1 VAIYPG
7 LRFAPAFSECGLP
20 DVLGQENHKE
30 AEMSKQRSLSALI
43 REHKTPFLLILV
55 GLFLIE
61 LEIFALAALKSGR
74 QSWLQVID
82 KHGSVIYETD
92 GDNLSDFNK
101 YYFEKTFGPFE
112 NYDVRLRTEERPFPF
127 RAWFVAAVGIPVGLI
142 LLFGFLVKAYAA
154 LFLEEDDASESADR
168 QEGVQGRL
176 EQVLHRIGRFNI
188 FTIGFLIFLAVFAYW
203 VVPNTLAYI
212 GKVGIETLTRYKWV
226 VLGICAAFLALA
238 VWIIYLRYLLAKKS
252 IEARAEVDKHRL
264 ELEYAQNQPDRARIG
279 YDEPPSVATWPNKE
293 DPEGE
298 PEELK
303 P

>member
-1 VAIYPG
+1 
-7 LRFAPAFSECGLP
+7 
-20 DVLGQENHKE
+20 
-30 AEMSKQRSLSALI
+30 MSKQRSLSALI
-43 REHKTPFLLILV
+43 REHRTPFLLILV

-82 KHGSVIYETD
+82 KHGQVIYETD
-92 GDNLSDFNK
+92 GENLSDFNK

-112 NYDVRLRTEERPFPF
+112 NYEVRLQTEDRPFPF

-154 LFLEEDDASESADR
+154 LFLEESAAPAARTSEELAS
-168 QEGVQGRL
+168 QGRL
-176 EQVLHRIGRFNI
+176 ERVLNRMGRFNI

-203 VVPNTLAYI
+203 VVPNTIAYI
-212 GKVGIETLTRYKWV
+212 GKVGVETLTRYKWV

-252 IEARAEVDKHRL
+252 IEARAEVEKYRL
-264 ELEYAQNQPDRARIG
+264 ALEYDQTRTAGARIEYAG
-279 YDEPPSVATWPNKE
+279 DAGTRSLVSWPGSESRKTE
-293 DPEGE
+293 Q
-298 PEELK
+298 EELK
-303 P
+303 S

>member
-1 VAIYPG
+1 
-7 LRFAPAFSECGLP
+7 
-20 DVLGQENHKE
+20 
-30 AEMSKQRSLSALI
+30 MSKQRSLAALI

-74 QSWLQVID
+74 QSWLQVLD
-82 KHGSVIYETD
+82 KRGQVIYETD

-112 NYDVRLRTEERPFPF
+112 NYALRLQTENRPFPF

-154 LFLEEDDASESADR
+154 LFLEEEAGPIAGSPQDANSES
-168 QEGVQGRL
+168 RL
-176 EQVLHRIGRFNI
+176 ERVVHRIGRFNI

-203 VVPNTLAYI
+203 VVPNTIAYI
-212 GKVGIETLTRYKWV
+212 GKVGVETLARYKWV
-226 VLGICAAFLALA
+226 VLGICAAFLSLA

-252 IEARAEVDKHRL
+252 IEARAEVEKYRL
-264 ELEYAQNQPDRARIG
+264 ELEYDQSRTAGARIEYAG
-279 YDEPPSVATWPNKE
+279 DEGSRPLVSWPGS
-293 DPEGE
+293 EGRKSE
-298 PEELK
+298 QEELK
-303 P
+303 S

>member
-1 VAIYPG
+1 
-7 LRFAPAFSECGLP
+7 
-20 DVLGQENHKE
+20 
-30 AEMSKQRSLSALI
+30 MSKQRSLAALI

-74 QSWLQVID
+74 QSWLQVLD
-82 KHGSVIYETD
+82 KSGQVIYETD

-112 NYDVRLRTEERPFPF
+112 NYALRLQTENRPFPF

-154 LFLEEDDASESADR
+154 LFLEEEAGPIAGSPQDANSES
-168 QEGVQGRL
+168 RL
-176 EQVLHRIGRFNI
+176 ERVVHRIGRFNI

-203 VVPNTLAYI
+203 VVPNTIAYI
-212 GKVGIETLTRYKWV
+212 GKVGVETLARYKWV
-226 VLGICAAFLALA
+226 VLGICAAFLSLA

-252 IEARAEVDKHRL
+252 IEARAEVEKYRL
-264 ELEYAQNQPDRARIG
+264 ELEYDQSRTAGARIEYAG
-279 YDEPPSVATWPNKE
+279 DEGSRPLVSWPGS
-293 DPEGE
+293 EGRKSE
-298 PEELK
+298 QEELK
-303 P
+303 S

>member
-1 VAIYPG
+1 
-7 LRFAPAFSECGLP
+7 
-20 DVLGQENHKE
+20 
-30 AEMSKQRSLSALI
+30 MSKQRSLAALI
-43 REHKTPFLLILV
+43 REHKTPFMLILV

-82 KHGSVIYETD
+82 GRGQVIYETD

-112 NYDVRLRTEERPFPF
+112 NYDVRLRTDERPFPF
-127 RAWFVAAVGIPVGLI
+127 RAWFVAAVGIPIGLI

-154 LFLEEDDASESADR
+154 LFLDEAAEPLSGADPGGTT
-168 QEGVQGRL
+168 EGRL
-176 EQVLHRIGRFNI
+176 EQVLKRIGRFNI

-203 VVPNTLAYI
+203 VVPNALSYL

-226 VLGICAAFLALA
+226 VLGLCTAFLALA

-252 IEARAEVDKHRL
+252 IEARAEVDKRRL
-264 ELEYAQNQPDRARIG
+264 ELEYAQDRSNTARIEYG
-279 YDEPPSVATWPNKE
+279 PQAADSRPMVSWPTPE
-293 DPEGE
+293 DRKSGR
-298 PEELK
+298 EELK
-303 P
+303 R